1 VVWRRFGYLF
11 MLSLLFL
18 VLIVPKTSALTLDD
32 SEVFILEAPEN
43 SVYFIYSD
51 IVQATKPLG
60 VTKASPID
68 WTATGYIKG
77 MTRYAQLE
85 GLDTNGGLVDQ
96 SSGAPMFSDM
106 SAVMSG
112 GPIVQV
118 LVKYYEA
125 NRIAP
130 VYYGTENRKYYFF
143 QRDGTRIDASGL
155 TPTAHEDMFVVEHF
169 LDTKGNA
176 ILIVYGYGGRGTFAG
191 AQFFKSVIYPNI
203 RDYTHS
209 YYIYHWLDINNDCF
223 PDLNEITPTPLAC
236 GD

>member
-1 VVWRRFGYLF
+1 VIWRRFAYLLV
-11 MLSLLFL
+11 LSLLL
-18 VLIVPKTSALTLDD
+18 LLLIVPKTSALTLDD
-32 SEVFILEAPEN
+32 SEVFILEAPTN
-43 SVYFIYSD
+43 TVYFVYSD
-51 IVQATKPLG
+51 TVKATKPLG
-60 VTKASPID
+60 VVRASPID

-77 MTRYAQLE
+77 MTRYPQLE

-96 SSGAPMFSDM
+96 SSGGPMFSDK
-106 SAVMSG
+106 SVVMSG

-118 LVKYYEA
+118 LVEYYEA

-130 VYYGTENRKYYFF
+130 AYFGCQNGKDYLF
-143 QRDGTRIDASGL
+143 QRDGTRIEASGL
-155 TPTAHEDMFVVEHF
+155 NPTAHEDIFVVEHF

-176 ILIVYGYGGRGTFAG
+176 VLIVYGYTGLGTFAG

-209 YYIYHWLDINNDCF
+209 YYIYHWLDINNDGF
-223 PDLNEITPTPLAC
+223 PDLSEINPTPLAS